1 MTILFLIL
9 LTALAGLAAFLWW
22 YVIRPMRTIA
32 RGVELLREQD
42 FASRL
47 SPVPGNPWANRIV
60 KLFNRMMEQLRSERL
75 RLREQNHF
83 LDLLV
88 QASPMGVVLMDLD
101 GRLTSTNPA
110 ADALMADP
118 WLRRRIL
125 DVPRGRTQLI
135 QQNGRCIL
143 RVSHLTFMDRG
154 FRHPFL
160 LIESLS
166 DEVRK
171 AEREAY
177 GRAIRMISHEV
188 NNTLAGTVSILDL
201 LRQTST
207 DAEQS
212 DMLET
217 CSSRYRQMSRFV
229 TRMADVVRIPEPT
242 RRLVR
247 VQDFVLSMQRFL
259 ETLCRGFGISL
270 ELDLCPAPVEAM
282 MDATLMEQVVINV
295 VKNACESSPGGSTVT
310 VRVTDNP
317 ASLRVIDHG
326 CGIRPEEEQNLFT
339 PFHSTKPDGQGLGLM
354 LVQEVLSRHGFAFSL
369 HTDEGGETVFCIQFQ
384 A

>member
-1 MTILFLIL
+1 MTLAFYLLAGAFVLLVLFL
-9 LTALAGLAAFLWW
+9 GW
-22 YVIRPMRTIA
+22 YYIRPMRTII

-47 SPVPGNPWANRIV
+47 SPVKGNPWANRIV
-60 KLFNRMMEQLRSERL
+60 DLFNRMMGQLHDERL

-88 QASPMGVVLMDLD
+88 QASPMGVVLMDFD
-101 GRLTSTNPA
+101 GKLTSTNSA
-110 ADALMADP
+110 ADAFLADP
-118 WLRRRIL
+118 WLRDRIL
-125 DVPRGRTQLI
+125 GVPRDETQLI
-135 QQNGRCIL
+135 QQNGRSIL

-201 LRQTST
+201 LQQTST

-212 DMLET
+212 DLLET
-217 CSSRYRQMSRFV
+217 CSSRYRQMSCFV

-242 RRLVR
+242 RQTVE
-247 VQDFVLSMQRFL
+247 VQQFVLSLQRFL
-259 ETLCRGFGISL
+259 ETLCSRFGIQL
-270 ELDLCPAPVEAM
+270 QLDLCPTPVEAL
-282 MDATLMEQVVINV
+282 MDITLMEQVIINV
-295 VKNACESSPGGSTVT
+295 VKNACESSNRDAT
-310 VRVTDNP
+310 VRVCVCNQP
-317 ASLRVIDHG
+317 PSLQVVDHG
-326 CGIRPEEEQNLFT
+326 SGISPEEEQNLFT

-354 LVQEVLSRHGFAFSL
+354 LVQEVLSRHRFAFSL
-369 HTDEGGETVFCIQFQ
+369 HTNKAGETIFSVQF
-384 A
+384 

>member
-1 MTILFLIL
+1 MTQAFLIL
-9 LTALAGLAAFLWW
+9 LATVAVLLLFLWW
-22 YVIRPMRTIA
+22 YAIRPMRTIA

-47 SPVPGNPWANRIV
+47 SPVPANPWAGRIV
-60 KLFNRMMEQLRSERL
+60 DLFNRMMEQLRAERL
-75 RLREQNHF
+75 KLREQNHF

-88 QASPMGVVLMDLD
+88 KASPMGVVLMDLD
-101 GRLTSTNPA
+101 GRPTSTNPA
-110 ADALMADP
+110 ADTFLADP
-118 WLRRRIL
+118 WLHDRIMS
-125 DVPRGRTQLI
+125 VPRGQTQVI

-201 LRQTST
+201 LSQTAS
-207 DAEQS
+207 DDEEK

-229 TRMADVVRIPEPT
+229 TRMADVVRVPEPT
-242 RRLVR
+242 RQQVTL
-247 VQDFVLSMQRFL
+247 QDFVLSLQRFL
-259 ETLCRGFGISL
+259 ETMCSGFGIRL
-270 ELDLCPAPVEAM
+270 ELDLCPIPVEAM
-282 MDATLMEQVVINV
+282 MDTTLMEQVVINV
-295 VKNACESSPGGSTVT
+295 VKNACESSPRGSSIK
-310 VRVTDNP
+310 VRVCDHP
-317 ASLRVIDHG
+317 ASLQVVDHG
-326 CGIRPEEEQNLFT
+326 SGISPEEEQNLFT
-339 PFHSTKPDGQGLGLM
+339 PFHSTKPGGQGLGLM
-354 LVQEVLSRHGFAFSL
+354 LVQEVLTRHGFAFSL
-369 HTDEGGETVFCIQFQ
+369 HTDGNGETVFCVQF
-384 A
+384 

>member
-1 MTILFLIL
+1 MTLAFYLLAGAFVLLVLFL
-9 LTALAGLAAFLWW
+9 GW
-22 YVIRPMRTIA
+22 YYIRPMRTII

-47 SPVPGNPWANRIV
+47 SPVKGNPWANRIV
-60 KLFNRMMEQLRSERL
+60 DLFNRMMGQLHDERL

-88 QASPMGVVLMDLD
+88 QASPMGVVLMDFD
-101 GRLTSTNPA
+101 GKLTSTNSA
-110 ADALMADP
+110 ADAFLADP
-118 WLRRRIL
+118 WLRDRIL
-125 DVPRGRTQLI
+125 GVPRDETQLI
-135 QQNGRCIL
+135 QQNGRSIL

-201 LRQTST
+201 LQQTST

-212 DMLET
+212 DLLET

-242 RRLVR
+242 RQTVE
-247 VQDFVLSMQRFL
+247 VQQFVLSLQRFL
-259 ETLCRGFGISL
+259 ETLCSRFGIQL
-270 ELDLCPAPVEAM
+270 QLDLCPTPVEAL
-282 MDATLMEQVVINV
+282 MDITLMEQVIINV
-295 VKNACESSPGGSTVT
+295 VKNACESSNRDAT
-310 VRVTDNP
+310 VRVCVCNQP
-317 ASLRVIDHG
+317 PSLQVVDHG
-326 CGIRPEEEQNLFT
+326 SGISPEEEQNLFT

-354 LVQEVLSRHGFAFSL
+354 LVQEVLSRHRFAFSL
-369 HTDEGGETVFCIQFQ
+369 HTNKAGETIFSVQF
-384 A
+384 

>member
-1 MTILFLIL
+1 MTQAFLIL
-9 LTALAGLAAFLWW
+9 LATVAVLLLFLWW
-22 YVIRPMRTIA
+22 YAIRPMRTIA

-47 SPVPGNPWANRIV
+47 SPVPANPWAGRIV
-60 KLFNRMMEQLRSERL
+60 DLFNRMMEQLRAERL
-75 RLREQNHF
+75 KLREQNHF

-88 QASPMGVVLMDLD
+88 KASPMGVVLMDLD
-101 GRLTSTNPA
+101 GRPTSTNPA
-110 ADALMADP
+110 ADTFLADP
-118 WLRRRIL
+118 WLHDRIMS
-125 DVPRGRTQLI
+125 VPRGQTQVI

-201 LRQTST
+201 LSQTAS
-207 DAEQS
+207 DDEEK

-229 TRMADVVRIPEPT
+229 TRMADVVRVPEPT
-242 RRLVR
+242 RQQVTL
-247 VQDFVLSMQRFL
+247 QDFVLSLQRFL
-259 ETLCRGFGISL
+259 ETMCSGFGIRL
-270 ELDLCPAPVEAM
+270 ELDLCPNPVEAM
-282 MDATLMEQVVINV
+282 MDTTLMEQVVINV
-295 VKNACESSPGGSTVT
+295 VKNACESSPRGSSIK
-310 VRVTDNP
+310 VRVCDHPT
-317 ASLRVIDHG
+317 SLQVVDHG
-326 CGIRPEEEQNLFT
+326 SGISPEEEQNLFT
-339 PFHSTKPDGQGLGLM
+339 PFHSTKPGGQGLGLM
-354 LVQEVLSRHGFAFSL
+354 LVQEVLTRHGFTFSL
-369 HTDEGGETVFCIQFQ
+369 HTDGNGETVFCVQF
-384 A
+384 

>member
-1 MTILFLIL
+1 MTLAFYLLAGAFVLLVLFL
-9 LTALAGLAAFLWW
+9 GW
-22 YVIRPMRTIA
+22 YYIRPMRTII

-47 SPVPGNPWANRIV
+47 SPVKGNPWANRIV
-60 KLFNRMMEQLRSERL
+60 DLFNRMMGQLHDERL

-83 LDLLV
+83 QHLLV
-88 QASPMGVVLMDLD
+88 QASPMGVVLMDFD
-101 GRLTSTNPA
+101 GKLTSTNSA
-110 ADALMADP
+110 ADAFLADP
-118 WLRRRIL
+118 WLRDRIL
-125 DVPRGRTQLI
+125 GVPRDETQLI
-135 QQNGRCIL
+135 QQNGRSIL

-201 LRQTST
+201 LQQTST

-212 DMLET
+212 DLLET

-242 RRLVR
+242 RQTVE
-247 VQDFVLSMQRFL
+247 VQQFVLSLQRFL
-259 ETLCRGFGISL
+259 ETLCSRFGIQL
-270 ELDLCPAPVEAM
+270 QLDLCPTPVEAL
-282 MDATLMEQVVINV
+282 MDITLMEQVIINV
-295 VKNACESSPGGSTVT
+295 VKNACESSNRDAT
-310 VRVTDNP
+310 VRVCVCNQP
-317 ASLRVIDHG
+317 PSLQVVDHG
-326 CGIRPEEEQNLFT
+326 SGISPEEEQNLFT

-354 LVQEVLSRHGFAFSL
+354 LVQEVLSRHRFAFSL
-369 HTDEGGETVFCIQFQ
+369 HTNKAGETIFSVQF
-384 A
+384 

>member
-1 MTILFLIL
+1 MSLAFCLIP
-9 LTALAGLAAFLWW
+9 AAFAMLAIFFGW
-22 YVIRPMRTIA
+22 YYIRPMRTIA

-47 SPVPGNPWANRIV
+47 SHVKANPWANDIV
-60 KLFNRMMEQLRSERL
+60 DLFNRMMEQLRNERL
-75 RLREQNHF
+75 RLQEQNHF

-88 QASPMGVVLMDLD
+88 KASPMGVVLMNLD
-101 GRLTSTNPA
+101 GKPTSTNPA
-110 ADALMADP
+110 ADSFLADP
-118 WLRRRIL
+118 WLRDRIMS
-125 DVPRGRTQLI
+125 VPRGKTQVI
-135 QQNGRCIL
+135 QQSGRRIL

-201 LRQTST
+201 LQQTAT
-207 DAEQS
+207 DDEQG

-242 RRLVR
+242 RQKVV
-247 VQDFVLSMQRFL
+247 VQDFVLAQQRFL
-259 ETLCRGFGISL
+259 ETMCSSCGIRL
-270 ELDLCPAPVEAM
+270 ELDLCDEPVEAL
-282 MDATLMEQVVINV
+282 MDTTLMEQVVINV
-295 VKNACESSPGGSTVT
+295 VKNACESSPRGATVT
-310 VRVTDNP
+310 VRVTAAP
-317 ASLRVIDHG
+317 ASLQVVDHG
-326 CGIRPEEEQNLFT
+326 SGISPEEEQNLFT
-339 PFHSTKPDGQGLGLM
+339 PFHSTKPAGQGLGLM
-354 LVQEVLSRHGFAFSL
+354 LVQEVLSRHDFAFSL
-369 HTDEGGETVFCIQFQ
+369 HTDENKETVFSVQF
-384 A
+384 

>member
-1 MTILFLIL
+1 MTLALYLLIGAFVVAVVFL
-9 LTALAGLAAFLWW
+9 GW
-22 YVIRPMRTIA
+22 YYVRPMRTIA

-42 FASRL
+42 FSSRL
-47 SPVPGNPWANRIV
+47 SPVKGNPWANRIV
-60 KLFNRMMEQLRSERL
+60 DLFNRMMGQLRDERL

-88 QASPMGVVLMDLD
+88 KASPMGVVIMDLE
-101 GRLTSTNPA
+101 GRPMSANPA
-110 ADALMADP
+110 ADTFLSDP
-118 WLRRRIL
+118 WLRSRIMG
-125 DVPRGRTQLI
+125 VPRGQTRVLRQS
-135 QQNGRCIL
+135 GRCIL
-143 RVSHLTFMDRG
+143 RVSHLTFPDRG
-154 FRHPFL
+154 FHHPFL

-177 GRAIRMISHEV
+177 GRAIRIIGHEV

-201 LRQTST
+201 LQQTSE
-207 DAEQS
+207 DEEQR

-242 RRLVR
+242 RQPVI
-247 VQDFVLSMQRFL
+247 VQDFVLSLQRFL
-259 ETLCRGFGISL
+259 ETLCSGFGIRL
-270 ELDLCPAPVEAM
+270 ELDLCPTPVEAM

-295 VKNACESSPGGSTVT
+295 VKNACESSGRGAT
-310 VRVTDNP
+310 VRVCVCHKP
-317 ASLRVIDHG
+317 ASLQVVDHG
-326 CGIRPEEEQNLFT
+326 SGISPEEEQNLFT

-369 HTDEGGETVFCIQFQ
+369 HTDGGGETIFSVQF
-384 A
+384 

>member
-1 MTILFLIL
+1 MTQAFLIL
-9 LTALAGLAAFLWW
+9 LATVVVLLLFLWW
-22 YVIRPMRTIA
+22 YAIRPMRTIA

-47 SPVPGNPWANRIV
+47 SPVPANPWAGRIV
-60 KLFNRMMEQLRSERL
+60 DLFNRMMEQLRAERL
-75 RLREQNHF
+75 KLREQNHF

-88 QASPMGVVLMDLD
+88 KASPMGVVLMDLD
-101 GRLTSTNPA
+101 GRPTSTNPA
-110 ADALMADP
+110 ADTFLADP
-118 WLRRRIL
+118 WLHDRIMS
-125 DVPRGRTQLI
+125 VPRGQTQVI

-201 LRQTST
+201 LSQTAS
-207 DAEQS
+207 DNEER

-229 TRMADVVRIPEPT
+229 TRMADVVRVPEPT
-242 RRLVR
+242 RQQVT
-247 VQDFVLSMQRFL
+247 VQDFVLSLQRFL
-259 ETLCRGFGISL
+259 ETMCSGFGIRL
-270 ELDLCPAPVEAM
+270 ELDLCPNPVEAM
-282 MDATLMEQVVINV
+282 MDTTLMEQVVINV
-295 VKNACESSPGGSTVT
+295 VKNACESSPRDSSIK
-310 VRVTDNP
+310 VRVCDHP
-317 ASLRVIDHG
+317 ASLQVADHG
-326 CGIRPEEEQNLFT
+326 SGISPEEEQNLFT
-339 PFHSTKPDGQGLGLM
+339 PFHSTKPGGQGLGLM
-354 LVQEVLSRHGFAFSL
+354 LVQEVLTRHGFAFSL
-369 HTDEGGETVFCIQFQ
+369 HTDGNGETVFCVQF
-384 A
+384 

>member
-1 MTILFLIL
+1 MTQAFLIL
-9 LTALAGLAAFLWW
+9 LATVAVLLLFLWW
-22 YVIRPMRTIA
+22 YAIRPMRTIA

-47 SPVPGNPWANRIV
+47 SPVPANPWAGRIV
-60 KLFNRMMEQLRSERL
+60 DLFNRMMEQLRAERL
-75 RLREQNHF
+75 KLREQNHF

-88 QASPMGVVLMDLD
+88 KASPMGVVLMDLD
-101 GRLTSTNPA
+101 GKPTSTNPA
-110 ADALMADP
+110 ADIFLADP
-118 WLRRRIL
+118 WLHDRIMS
-125 DVPRGRTQLI
+125 VPRGQTQVI

-201 LRQTST
+201 LSQTAS
-207 DAEQS
+207 DDEER

-229 TRMADVVRIPEPT
+229 TRMADVVRVPEPT
-242 RRLVR
+242 RQQVT
-247 VQDFVLSMQRFL
+247 VQDFVLSLQRFL
-259 ETLCRGFGISL
+259 ETMCSGLGMKL
-270 ELDLCPAPVEAM
+270 ELDLCPNPVEAM
-282 MDATLMEQVVINV
+282 MDTTLMEQVVINV
-295 VKNACESSPGGSTVT
+295 VKNACESSPRGSSIK
-310 VRVTDNP
+310 VRVCDNP
-317 ASLRVIDHG
+317 ASLQVVDHG
-326 CGIRPEEEQNLFT
+326 SGISPEEEQNLFT
-339 PFHSTKPDGQGLGLM
+339 PFHSTKPGGQGLGLM
-354 LVQEVLSRHGFAFSL
+354 LVQEVLTRHGFAFSL
-369 HTDEGGETVFCIQFQ
+369 HTDGNGETVFCVQF
-384 A
+384 

>member
-1 MTILFLIL
+1 MTQAFLIL
-9 LTALAGLAAFLWW
+9 LATVVVLLLFLWW
-22 YVIRPMRTIA
+22 YAIRPMRTIA

-47 SPVPGNPWANRIV
+47 SPVPANPWAGRIV
-60 KLFNRMMEQLRSERL
+60 DLFNRMMEQLRTERL

-88 QASPMGVVLMDLD
+88 KASPMGVVLMDLD
-101 GRLTSTNPA
+101 GRPTSTNPA
-110 ADALMADP
+110 ADTFLADP
-118 WLRRRIL
+118 WLHDRIMS
-125 DVPRGRTQLI
+125 VPRGQTQVI

-201 LRQTST
+201 LSQTAS
-207 DAEQS
+207 DDEER

-229 TRMADVVRIPEPT
+229 TRMANVVRVPEPT
-242 RRLVR
+242 RQQVV
-247 VQDFVLSMQRFL
+247 VQDFVLSLQRFL
-259 ETLCRGFGISL
+259 ETMCSGFGIRL
-270 ELDLCPAPVEAM
+270 ELDLCPNPMEAM
-282 MDATLMEQVVINV
+282 MDTTLMEQVVINV
-295 VKNACESSPGGSTVT
+295 VKNACESSPRGSSIK
-310 VRVTDNP
+310 VRVCDHP
-317 ASLRVIDHG
+317 ASLQVVDHG
-326 CGIRPEEEQNLFT
+326 SGISPEEEQNLFT
-339 PFHSTKPDGQGLGLM
+339 PFHSTKPGGQGLGLM
-354 LVQEVLSRHGFAFSL
+354 LVQEVLTRHGFAFSL
-369 HTDEGGETVFCIQFQ
+369 HTDGNGETVFCVQF
-384 A
+384 

>member
-1 MTILFLIL
+1 MTQAFLIL
-9 LTALAGLAAFLWW
+9 LATVVVLLLFLWW
-22 YVIRPMRTIA
+22 YAIRPMRTIA

-47 SPVPGNPWANRIV
+47 SPVPANPWAGRIV
-60 KLFNRMMEQLRSERL
+60 DLFNRMMEQLRTERL

-88 QASPMGVVLMDLD
+88 KASPMGVVLMDLD
-101 GRLTSTNPA
+101 GRPTSTNPA
-110 ADALMADP
+110 ADTFLADP
-118 WLRRRIL
+118 WLHDRIMS
-125 DVPRGRTQLI
+125 VPRGQTQVI

-201 LRQTST
+201 LSQTAS
-207 DAEQS
+207 DDEDR

-229 TRMADVVRIPEPT
+229 TRMADVVRVPEPT
-242 RRLVR
+242 RQQVTL
-247 VQDFVLSMQRFL
+247 QDFVLSLQRFL
-259 ETLCRGFGISL
+259 ETMCSGFGIRL
-270 ELDLCPAPVEAM
+270 ELDLCPNPVEAM
-282 MDATLMEQVVINV
+282 MDTTLMEQVVINV
-295 VKNACESSPGGSTVT
+295 VKNACESSPRGSSIK
-310 VRVTDNP
+310 VRVCDHP
-317 ASLRVIDHG
+317 ASLQVVDHG
-326 CGIRPEEEQNLFT
+326 SGISPEEEQNLFT
-339 PFHSTKPDGQGLGLM
+339 PFHSTKPGGQGLGLM
-354 LVQEVLSRHGFAFSL
+354 LVQEVLTRHGFAFSL
-369 HTDEGGETVFCIQFQ
+369 HTDGNGETVFCVQF
-384 A
+384 

>member
-1 MTILFLIL
+1 MTQAFLIL
-9 LTALAGLAAFLWW
+9 LATVVVLLLFLWW
-22 YVIRPMRTIA
+22 YAIRPMRTIA

-47 SPVPGNPWANRIV
+47 SPVPANPWAGRIV
-60 KLFNRMMEQLRSERL
+60 DLFNRMMEQLRTERL

-88 QASPMGVVLMDLD
+88 KASPMGVVLMDLD
-101 GRLTSTNPA
+101 GRPTSTNPA
-110 ADALMADP
+110 ADTFLADT
-118 WLRRRIL
+118 WLHDRIMS
-125 DVPRGRTQLI
+125 VPRGQTQVI

-154 FRHPFL
+154 FHHPFL

-201 LRQTST
+201 LSQTAS
-207 DAEQS
+207 DDEER

-229 TRMADVVRIPEPT
+229 TRMADVVRVPEPT
-242 RRLVR
+242 RQQVT
-247 VQDFVLSMQRFL
+247 VQDFVLSLQRFL
-259 ETLCRGFGISL
+259 ETMCSGLGMKL
-270 ELDLCPAPVEAM
+270 ELDLCPNPVEAM
-282 MDATLMEQVVINV
+282 MDTTLMEQVVINV
-295 VKNACESSPGGSTVT
+295 VKNACESSPRGSSIK
-310 VRVTDNP
+310 VRVCDNP
-317 ASLRVIDHG
+317 ASLQVVDHG
-326 CGIRPEEEQNLFT
+326 SGISPEEEQNLFT
-339 PFHSTKPDGQGLGLM
+339 PFHSTKPGGQGLGLM
-354 LVQEVLSRHGFAFSL
+354 LVQEVLTRHGFAFSL
-369 HTDEGGETVFCIQFQ
+369 HTDGNGETVFCVQF
-384 A
+384 

>member
-1 MTILFLIL
+1 MTQVFLIL
-9 LTALAGLAAFLWW
+9 LATVAVLLLFLWW
-22 YVIRPMRTIA
+22 YAIRPMRTIA

-47 SPVPGNPWANRIV
+47 SPVPANPWAGRIV
-60 KLFNRMMEQLRSERL
+60 DLFNRMMEQLRTERL

-88 QASPMGVVLMDLD
+88 KASPMGVVLMDLD
-101 GRLTSTNPA
+101 GRPTSTNPA
-110 ADALMADP
+110 ADTFLADP
-118 WLRRRIL
+118 WLHDRIMS
-125 DVPRGRTQLI
+125 VPRGQTQVI

-201 LRQTST
+201 LSQTAS
-207 DAEQS
+207 DDEEK

-229 TRMADVVRIPEPT
+229 TRMANVVRVPEPT
-242 RRLVR
+242 RQQVV
-247 VQDFVLSMQRFL
+247 VQDFVLSLQRFL
-259 ETLCRGFGISL
+259 ETMCSGFGIRL
-270 ELDLCPAPVEAM
+270 ELDLCPNPMEAM
-282 MDATLMEQVVINV
+282 MDTTLMEQVVINV
-295 VKNACESSPGGSTVT
+295 VKNACESSPRGSSIK
-310 VRVTDNP
+310 VRVCDHP
-317 ASLRVIDHG
+317 ASLQVVDHG
-326 CGIRPEEEQNLFT
+326 SGISPEEEQNLFT
-339 PFHSTKPDGQGLGLM
+339 PFHSTKPGGQGLGLM
-354 LVQEVLSRHGFAFSL
+354 LVQEVLTRHGFAFSL
-369 HTDEGGETVFCIQFQ
+369 HTDGNGETVFCVQF
-384 A
+384 

>member
-1 MTILFLIL
+1 MTLAFYLLAGAFVLLVLFL
-9 LTALAGLAAFLWW
+9 GW
-22 YVIRPMRTIA
+22 YYIRPMRTIA

-47 SPVPGNPWANRIV
+47 SPVKGNPWANRIV
-60 KLFNRMMEQLRSERL
+60 DLFNRMMGQLRDERL

-88 QASPMGVVLMDLD
+88 QASPMGVVLMNLD
-101 GRLTSTNPA
+101 GKLTSTNPA
-110 ADALMADP
+110 ADAFLADP
-118 WLRRRIL
+118 WLRDRIL
-125 DVPRGRTQLI
+125 GVPRDETQVI
-135 QQNGRCIL
+135 QQNGRSIL

-201 LRQTST
+201 LQQTST

-212 DMLET
+212 DLLET

-242 RRLVR
+242 RQTVV
-247 VQDFVLSMQRFL
+247 VQDFISTVERFL
-259 ETLCRGFGISL
+259 ETLCSGFHIKL
-270 ELDLCPAPVEAM
+270 ELDLCPTPVEALL
-282 MDATLMEQVVINV
+282 DTTLMEQVIINV
-295 VKNACESSPGGSTVT
+295 VKNACESSGPGAT
-310 VRVTDNP
+310 VRVRVCDAP
-317 ASLRVIDHG
+317 PSLQVVDHG
-326 CGIRPEEEQNLFT
+326 SGISPEEEQNLFT

-354 LVQEVLSRHGFAFSL
+354 LVQEVLSRHNFAFSL
-369 HTDEGGETVFCIQFQ
+369 HTDPEGETIFCVQF
-384 A
+384 

>member
-1 MTILFLIL
+1 MTTLFLLL
-9 LTALAGLAAFLWW
+9 LTAVIVLSVFLWW
-22 YVIRPMRTIA
+22 YAIRPMRTIA

-47 SPVPGNPWANRIV
+47 SPVSANPWASRIV
-60 KLFNRMMEQLRSERL
+60 DLFNRMMEQLRTERL

-83 LDLLV
+83 LDLLI
-88 QASPMGVVLMDLD
+88 QASPMGVVQMDLD
-101 GRLTSTNPA
+101 GKLTSANPA
-110 ADALMADP
+110 ADAFMSNS
-118 WLRRRIL
+118 WLRDRIME
-125 DVPRGRTQLI
+125 VPRGETRII

-188 NNTLAGTVSILDL
+188 NNTLAGTISILDL
-201 LRQTST
+201 LRQTAT
-207 DAEQS
+207 DAEER

-217 CSSRYRQMSRFV
+217 CGNRYMQMSRFV
-229 TRMADVVRIPEPT
+229 TRMADVARVPKPT
-242 RRLVR
+242 LQRVR

-259 ETLCRGFGISL
+259 ETACSGFGMRL
-270 ELDLCPAPVEAM
+270 QLDLCPEGVEVM
-282 MDATLMEQVVINV
+282 MDPTLMEQVVINV
-295 VKNACESSPGGSTVT
+295 VKNACESSPQGSAVL
-310 VRVTDNP
+310 VRVCHAP
-317 ASLRVIDHG
+317 ASLQVVDHG
-326 CGIRPEEEQNLFT
+326 QGIPPEEEQNLFT

-354 LVQEVLSRHGFAFSL
+354 LVQEVLSQHGFAFSL
-369 HTDEGGETVFCIQFQ
+369 HTDGNGETVFCVQF
-384 A
+384 

>member
-1 MTILFLIL
+1 MTQAFLIL
-9 LTALAGLAAFLWW
+9 LATVVVLLLFLWW
-22 YVIRPMRTIA
+22 YAIRPMRTIA

-47 SPVPGNPWANRIV
+47 SPVPANPWAGRIV
-60 KLFNRMMEQLRSERL
+60 DLFNRMMEQLRTERL

-88 QASPMGVVLMDLD
+88 KASPMGVVLMDLD
-101 GRLTSTNPA
+101 GRPTSTNPA
-110 ADALMADP
+110 ADTFLADP
-118 WLRRRIL
+118 WLHDRIMS
-125 DVPRGRTQLI
+125 VPRGQTQVI

-154 FRHPFL
+154 FHHPFL

-201 LRQTST
+201 LSQTAS
-207 DAEQS
+207 DDEDR

-229 TRMADVVRIPEPT
+229 TRMADVVRVPEPT
-242 RRLVR
+242 RQQVT
-247 VQDFVLSMQRFL
+247 VQDFVLSLQRFL
-259 ETLCRGFGISL
+259 ETMCSGFGIRL
-270 ELDLCPAPVEAM
+270 ELDLCPIPVEAM
-282 MDATLMEQVVINV
+282 MDTTLMEQVVINV
-295 VKNACESSPGGSTVT
+295 VKNACESSPRGSSIK
-310 VRVTDNP
+310 VRVCDHP
-317 ASLRVIDHG
+317 ASLQVVDHG
-326 CGIRPEEEQNLFT
+326 SGISPEEEQNLFT
-339 PFHSTKPDGQGLGLM
+339 PFHSTKPGGQGLGLM
-354 LVQEVLSRHGFAFSL
+354 LVQEVLTRHGFAFSL
-369 HTDEGGETVFCIQFQ
+369 HTEGNGETVFCVQF
-384 A
+384 

>member
-1 MTILFLIL
+1 MTQAFLIL
-9 LTALAGLAAFLWW
+9 LATVVVLLLFLWW
-22 YVIRPMRTIA
+22 YAIRPMRTIA

-47 SPVPGNPWANRIV
+47 SPVPANPWAGRIV
-60 KLFNRMMEQLRSERL
+60 DLFNRMMEQLRTERL

-88 QASPMGVVLMDLD
+88 KASPMGVVLMDLD
-101 GRLTSTNPA
+101 GRPTSTNPA
-110 ADALMADP
+110 ADTFLTDP
-118 WLRRRIL
+118 WLHDRIMS
-125 DVPRGRTQLI
+125 VPRGQTQVI

-201 LRQTST
+201 LHQTAS
-207 DAEQS
+207 DDEDR

-229 TRMADVVRIPEPT
+229 TRMADVVRVPEPT
-242 RRLVR
+242 RQQVT
-247 VQDFVLSMQRFL
+247 VQDFVLSLQRFM
-259 ETLCRGFGISL
+259 ETMCSGFGIRL
-270 ELDLCPAPVEAM
+270 ELDLCPNPVEAM
-282 MDATLMEQVVINV
+282 MDTTLMEQVVINV
-295 VKNACESSPGGSTVT
+295 VKNACESSPRGSSIKVY
-310 VRVTDNP
+310 VCDNP
-317 ASLRVIDHG
+317 TSLQVVDHG
-326 CGIRPEEEQNLFT
+326 SGISPEEEQNLFT
-339 PFHSTKPDGQGLGLM
+339 PFHSTKPGGQGLGLM
-354 LVQEVLSRHGFAFSL
+354 LVQEVLTRHGFAFSL
-369 HTDEGGETVFCIQFQ
+369 HTDGNGETIFLIQF
-384 A
+384 

>member
-1 MTILFLIL
+1 MTSAFYLLLGAFVLLVLFL
-9 LTALAGLAAFLWW
+9 GW
-22 YVIRPMRTIA
+22 YYIRPMRTII

-47 SPVPGNPWANRIV
+47 SPVKGNPWANRIV
-60 KLFNRMMEQLRSERL
+60 DLFNRMMGQLRDERL

-88 QASPMGVVLMDLD
+88 QASPMGVVLMNLD
-101 GRLTSTNPA
+101 GKLTSTNPA
-110 ADALMADP
+110 ADVFLGDP
-118 WLRRRIL
+118 WLRDRIL
-125 DVPRGRTQLI
+125 AVPRGETQVI
-135 QQNGRCIL
+135 QQNGRSIL

-154 FRHPFL
+154 FLHPFL

-201 LRQTST
+201 LQQT
-207 DAEQS
+207 AEDDEQR
-212 DMLET
+212 DLLET
-217 CSSRYRQMSRFV
+217 CSSRYQQMSRFV

-242 RRLVR
+242 RQTVE
-247 VQDFVLSMQRFL
+247 VQPFVLSLQRFL
-259 ETLCRGFGISL
+259 ETLCSRFGIQL
-270 ELDLCPAPVEAM
+270 QLDLCPTPVEAL
-282 MDATLMEQVVINV
+282 MDTTLMEQVIINV
-295 VKNACESSPGGSTVT
+295 VKNACESSERGDSVI
-310 VRVTDNP
+310 VRVCAEP
-317 ASLRVIDHG
+317 PSLQVVDHG
-326 CGIRPEEEQNLFT
+326 SGISPEEEQNLFT

-354 LVQEVLSRHGFAFSL
+354 LVQEVLSRHHFAFSL
-369 HTDEGGETVFCIQFQ
+369 HTNKAGETIFSVQF
-384 A
+384 